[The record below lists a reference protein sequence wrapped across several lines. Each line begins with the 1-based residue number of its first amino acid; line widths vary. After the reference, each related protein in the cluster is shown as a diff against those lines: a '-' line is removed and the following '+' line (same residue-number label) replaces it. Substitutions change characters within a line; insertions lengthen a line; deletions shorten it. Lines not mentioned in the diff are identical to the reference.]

1 MNSGIT
7 ECFTFG
13 IQQHGNTGMPARHTN
28 ALSPNI
34 TNVHITLKI
43 DLPPCHHHCTLP
55 PSYRAEMLFQQQ
67 SEANTSQR
75 VAHWR
80 TMREGKIELYQIQK
94 EALAKISPPPAQMVC
109 NIISTKTTAVYH
121 LTHPTDPRGPSHTFY
136 TSHYHIFSHFDVDHV
151 PHVQPPSLRVQP
163 LHVSCF
169 IRITHSFP
177 QYPHVIC
184 LRYITHTYLAW
195 AHSPPTTLFA
205 TPTHLTCT
213 VPHARLPHSA
223 YSPHALS
230 HLPPPDSSHVHSYA
244 QFNLPACIYKHV
256 RRTTPFFH
264 HTSRPLTSSFHH
276 PPLLLTPSFHHPSLP
291 LPPSFHHPPLFIR
304 LQYITRITAPPPIL

>member
-1 MNSGIT
+1 M
-7 ECFTFG
+7 
-13 IQQHGNTGMPARHTN
+13 
-28 ALSPNI
+28 
-34 TNVHITLKI
+34 HITFQIYLT
-43 DLPPCHHHCTLP
+43 PCHRHLTLP

-80 TMREGKIELYQIQK
+80 TRREGNIELGQIQK
-94 EALAKISPPPAQMVC
+94 KALAKMSGPPAEMVC

-121 LTHPTDPRGPSHTFY
+121 LTHPAGPRGASHTFY
-136 TSHYHIFSHFDVDHV
+136 TSHYHIFSHLDVDHV
-151 PHVQPPSLRVQP
+151 PHVQHSTSHVELPSSVYPSFAATQPPSLRVQP
-163 LHVSCF
+163 LHVSCS
-169 IRITHSFP
+169 IHITHLFP
-177 QYPHVIC
+177 QYPHLTG

-195 AHSPPTTLFA
+195 AHSPPTTLFG

-244 QFNLPACIYKHV
+244 QFNLQACVYNHV
-256 RRTTPFFH
+256 QRTTPFFH
-264 HTSRPLTSSFHH
+264 HSSRPLTSSFH
-276 PPLLLTPSFHHPSLP
+276 PPPPFFLP
-291 LPPSFHHPPLFIR
+291 LPFITPPFLFLPPFISPPLSPLEFS
-304 LQYITRITAPPPIL
+304 